1 MLNSPR
7 LSPKSATL
15 RSNWFR
21 RVGSLVTIASLT
33 CTITIA
39 SAQAVPLGN
48 LLFQGI
54 QIMQFSNLSQRDEVQ
69 LAAQM
74 HDNLLSKG
82 TRLSTDSAV
91 NRYVTDIGQRLV
103 PSSRRSGLAF
113 NFFVVQDK
121 GVNAFATMG
130 GYVYVTTGLLKAADN
145 EAQVASVISH
155 EMGHIEKRH
164 LIAQI
169 KQSMITRG
177 LVSTILGNNSALANI
192 GVDLALNR
200 PRGREDEFQA
210 DLVGLRMLRD
220 SNYAVSAMP
229 AFMRKLLRP
238 RGNGPTFL
246 STHPAVPDRIKALD
260 SAIKSGPTNRCDADP
275 RSSTC
280 GLDDMAY
287 QSTVKQRITI

>member
-1 MLNSPR
+1 MLNFSR
-7 LSPKSATL
+7 LSLKSSIL
-15 RSNWFR
+15 RSIWFR
-21 RVGSLVTIASLT
+21 QVVSLVTIASLT
-33 CTITIA
+33 CTMTIA

-82 TRLSTDSAV
+82 ARLSTDSAV
-91 NRYVTDIGQRLV
+91 NRHVTDIGQRLV

-145 EAQVASVISH
+145 EAQVASVIGH

-210 DLVGLRMLRD
+210 DREGLRMLRD

-260 SAIKSGPTNRCDADP
+260 SAIKSGPTNRCDTDP
-275 RSSTC
+275 RLSTC
-280 GLDDMAY
+280 GLDDVAY

>member
-1 MLNSPR
+1 MLNSLR
-7 LSPKSATL
+7 ISPKSATL

-21 RVGSLVTIASLT
+21 RVGLLVTIASLT
-33 CTITIA
+33 CTMTIA

-82 TRLSTDSAV
+82 TRLSTDSAL

-145 EAQVASVISH
+145 EAQVASVIGH

-210 DLVGLRMLRD
+210 DQVGLRMLRD

-229 AFMRKLLRP
+229 AFMRKLLSP

-246 STHPAVPDRIKALD
+246 STHPAVPDRLKALD

-275 RSSTC
+275 RLSTC
-280 GLDDMAY
+280 GLDDVAY
-287 QSTVKQRITI
+287 QSTIKQRITI